1 MRISVLSEDTSINP
15 LFKSEHGLSL
25 FIEYNDQ
32 NILFDTGKSSL
43 FMENAQKL
51 QINLSECQICVISH
65 GHYDHLGGLI
75 DFMKI
80 NGDAGIYL
88 KREVFESQYYSK
100 KGNLERL
107 IGYSSELHAYKERFI
122 FRDGDCSVIDKLIFI
137 GKFDNKYPLPNG
149 NNLLLKKNNEIYA
162 PDDFRHELV
171 LAIDTSNGLVIF
183 TGCAHHGILNI
194 IHTTKTI
201 FPDKRIHSVIGGFHL
216 VDTNEFVQTETEE
229 EIHDIGEE
237 LVKLCPSAIFYTGH
251 CTGIHAFK
259 YLAEVMGHK
268 IHKLKTGQIIEF

>member
-1 MRISVLSEDTSINP
+1 MKISVLSEDTSISG
-15 LFKSEHGLSL
+15 LFNYEHGLSL
-25 FIEYNDQ
+25 FIEHQDQ

-51 QINLSECQICVISH
+51 QIDLSECQICAISH

-75 DFMKI
+75 DFMKF

-88 KREVFESQYYSK
+88 KREIFESQYYSK

-107 IGYSSELHAYKERFI
+107 IGYSSELPAYKERFI
-122 FRDGDCSVIDKLIFI
+122 YCDGACSIKDQLIFI
-137 GKFDNKYPLPNG
+137 GQFDINYPLPKG
-149 NNLLLKKNNEIYA
+149 NNLLLKKSNKFYA
-162 PDDFRHELV
+162 PDDFSHELV
-171 LAIDTSNGLVIF
+171 LAIDTSDGLVIF

-194 IHTTKTI
+194 INTTKTI
-201 FPDKRIHSVIGGFHL
+201 FPGKRIHSVIGGFHL
-216 VDTNEFVQTETEE
+216 IDTNEFVQTETEKD
-229 EIHDIGEE
+229 IHDIGEE

-259 YLAEVMGHK
+259 YLAEVMGHR